1 LERTAQITI
10 AMQYS
15 HHQMP
20 TIYSGAR
27 SKSMRSMIPDDQ
39 NKRKPGN
46 ACAQLLLSACVL
58 LLPPLLMV
66 AGVMYLGL
74 PSEGAGQK
82 NGAERAD
89 KRPELATSLALVSAE
104 RRPVIVEPRS
114 GAEGP
119 ASSTQKQITK
129 NSTRYNGPVTVG
141 DGSEQSPR
149 VEVEPLQPAA
159 VADLSSK
166 LPEQLPAERRRSSS
180 RSTTLHLPDTI
191 AAVEETQPARPGTNE
206 SGNWVVQLSA
216 QRTEEEAQSAF
227 RAAQAKYAVLAGYH
241 VLIRKKDQGGRG
253 VFYAA
258 QVGPLAR
265 DEANGLC
272 SRIKSAGGK
281 CFTLEN

>member
-1 LERTAQITI
+1 
-10 AMQYS
+10 
-15 HHQMP
+15 
-20 TIYSGAR
+20 
-27 SKSMRSMIPDDQ
+27 MISDGQ

-74 PSEGAGQK
+74 PSEDAGQK

-104 RRPVIVEPRS
+104 RRPVIVEPPS
-114 GAEGP
+114 VAEGP

-129 NSTRYNGPVTVG
+129 DSTRYNGPVTVG

-166 LPEQLPAERRRSSS
+166 LPEQLPGRRSSN
-180 RSTTLHLPDTI
+180 RSTTLHLPDAI

-216 QRTEEEAQSAF
+216 QRTEEEARSAF

-241 VLIRKKDQGGRG
+241 VLTRKKDQGGRV

-258 QVGPLAR
+258 QVGPLGR

-272 SRIKSAGGK
+272 GRIKRAGGK

>member
-1 LERTAQITI
+1 MGAIAITARFGERQRAFVD
-10 AMQYS
+10 
-15 HHQMP
+15 MP
-20 TIYSGAR
+20 GDSVIHRCLGLT
-27 SKSMRSMIPDDQ
+27 
-39 NKRKPGN
+39 
-46 ACAQLLLSACVL
+46 
-58 LLPPLLMV
+58 
-66 AGVMYLGL
+66 YLGS

-82 NGAERAD
+82 VGAERAD

-104 RRPVIVEPRS
+104 QRPVIVEPRS
-114 GAEGP
+114 VAEGP
-119 ASSTQKQITK
+119 ASSTQKQVIK
-129 NSTRYNGPVTVG
+129 DSTRYIGPVTVR
-141 DGSEQSPR
+141 DGSEQLTT
-149 VEVEPLQPAA
+149 VEVESPQPAA

-166 LPEQLPAERRRSSS
+166 LREQLPAERRRSPT
-180 RSTTLHLPDTI
+180 RSPTLHLPDTV
-191 AAVEETQPARPGTNE
+191 AAVEEAASRPGTNE

-227 RAAQAKYAVLAGYH
+227 RAAQAKYAVLAGYQ